1 MTNLESF
8 CSRIGLKS
16 TEMLMHVLLVGE
28 STLQG
33 QLKRLCSLKAPRRVD
48 NDSVEDTLSPV
59 YILLMSS
66 LEVSLHRRGE
76 FEHRHVQ
83 VVSINIRIWRQE
95 PVFERIRMKWV
106 TRGRTAGVELL
117 SFVDIHISSKG
128 PQAAPII
135 PEVIISTF
143 PGRHEVLRSSQML
156 DNISTILEGEKAGIP
171 FVGRR

>member
-1 MTNLESF
+1 
-8 CSRIGLKS
+8 
-16 TEMLMHVLLVGE
+16 MHVLVVGE
-28 STLQG
+28 STLQD
-33 QLKRLCSLKAPRRVD
+33 QSNRLCSPKARRRVD

-59 YILLMSS
+59 YILLMRS
-66 LEVSLHRRGE
+66 LEVSLNRREE
-76 FEHRHVQ
+76 FEHQHVE

-106 TRGRTAGVELL
+106 TRGRAAGVQLL

-128 PQAAPII
+128 TQAAPII
-135 PEVIISTF
+135 LAVIISAF

-156 DNISTILEGEKAGIP
+156 DKISTILEGEKAGIP